1 MPSEGRSRQALRAE
15 LPVFDQ
21 DSLVERV
28 LGDVDIARQVAA
40 RAIDDITRHRIG
52 LSEALESA
60 DSEKLHFHAHS
71 LKGVSKLM
79 ECHQLARCA
88 EVIERQST
96 HQIIAETF
104 RIGIISCAGLSFL
117 DGGLELINNGLTFYV
132 GLGVAFG
139 WLLQGAEWGMEWFSK
154 FLETTCCRKQEPTK
168 K

>member
-88 EVIERQST
+88 EVIDGQST
-96 HQIIAETF
+96 HQIIAEARKETES
-104 RIGIISCAGLSFL
+104 IMP
-117 DGGLELINNGLTFYV
+117 LINAAIDALDDFCCKKKRLSTMLLT
-132 GLGVAFG
+132 
-139 WLLQGAEWGMEWFSK
+139 E
-154 FLETTCCRKQEPTK
+154 RNIP
-168 K
+168 